1 MNPADIIC
9 RIPADHP
16 ALEGH
21 FPGKPIVPGV
31 VLLELVQRQ
40 ARVLAGFHDGPVQ
53 WQRVKFLRP
62 VEPEQPIR
70 LHIEGTADQFSFI
83 IRSEDGEPVARGQ
96 CRYGALA

>member
-1 MNPADIIC
+1 MNPVDVIC

-21 FPGKPIVPGV
+21 FPGNPIVPGV

-40 ARVLAGFHDGPVQ
+40 ACALAGFHDGPVR
-53 WQRVKFLRP
+53 WQRIKFLRP
-62 VEPEQPIR
+62 IKPEQPIR

-83 IRSEDGEPVARGQ
+83 IRGDDGEPVARGQ
-96 CRYGALA
+96 CRHGSLA